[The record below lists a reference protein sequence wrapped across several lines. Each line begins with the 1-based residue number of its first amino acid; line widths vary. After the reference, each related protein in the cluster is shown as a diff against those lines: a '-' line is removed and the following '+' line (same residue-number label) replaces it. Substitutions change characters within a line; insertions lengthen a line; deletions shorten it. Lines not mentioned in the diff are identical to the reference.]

1 MSNDN
6 KAADK
11 QIKVP
16 ADVHKKIKLLSVQ
29 ENREMR
35 EIVETAFQ
43 FYMQH
48 RSDDIQ

>member
-16 ADVHKKIKLLSVQ
+16 ADIHRQIKMLSVQ
-29 ENREMR
+29 EDREMR
-35 EIVETAFQ
+35 EIVETAFR
-43 FYMQH
+43 FYIEYRNQE
-48 RSDDIQ
+48 